1 MNHRFPTSEP
11 PIPCHDPVPGQP
23 AWDIALLYPLQG
35 QWTQEE
41 YLKLTDS
48 SRRLIEF
55 TAGQIEVLPMPTIE
69 HQLILKFLFKILDAF
84 VEQRQ
89 LGVVLFA
96 GTRVYVEPERF
107 REPDIVFN
115 FATKHARSGKRYYE
129 SADLVMEVVSDD
141 ETSRARDHQ
150 KKVTDYANGGI
161 PEYWIVDPQMKNI
174 TVLTLQNDTYQ
185 THGVFAE
192 GQTATSPLL
201 PGFSVNVTDVFAA
214 GRV

>member
-1 MNHRFPTSEP
+1 MNHRFPSVDP
-11 PIPCHDPVPGQP
+11 PNPRHEPVPGQP

-35 QWTQEE
+35 QWTREE

-107 REPDIVFN
+107 REPDVVFK
-115 FATKHARSGKRYYE
+115 FAAAHARSGKRYYE
-129 SADLVMEVVSDD
+129 GADLVMEVVSDD
-141 ETSRARDHQ
+141 ETSRARDHE
-150 KKVTDYANGGI
+150 KKVTDYATGGV
-161 PEYWIVDPQMKNI
+161 PEYWIVDPQLRTI
-174 TVLTLQNDTYQ
+174 TVLTLHNDAYQ
-185 THGVFAE
+185 IHGVFAE

-201 PGFSVNVTDVFAA
+201 PGFAVNVTAAFAA
-214 GRV
+214 ARG